1 MAYGCEIHVWVP
13 GGTSQTLGSQAEM
26 VIKPVMKI
34 PHADGYIDRS
44 APHTINAILVD
55 DLGRDEV
62 LLLATD
68 SGNVCGYHVEA
79 IYSAVNRCAKSGYK
93 RPFDGA
99 EVSPFFVENVGMS
112 AWGLATHKFARLIA
126 VSANTGQITVYA
138 FALVDPAVNSDDS
151 FGSSENL
158 NLTSDQMWVSIDNR
172 KQLRELKK
180 LMPRNHRSRNLRLT
194 YRGHFDNI
202 PCVSFAN
209 FDLDADGVWMV
220 STDINNRVIIWRIWD
235 DLWPLRVYYPG
246 HPMNNPPQR
255 GWTVIP
261 LDPRT
266 FKQHASR
273 EEACGC
279 EPNSLLIGPRTVLDV
294 SRAIEEIPDSSQ
306 IFVFGSDK
314 REAAT
319 PHFLPDDLISPTCWV
334 DEGRSRYSADTR
346 QNLFPEAACWA
357 VHDEAETI
365 SSPNS
370 DMDSREENTEQHRT
384 LRFKRPLSSLFEED
398 YSHYRVSPCLH
409 PDYDFEEVSDTDM
422 NILRSKPVHR
432 KAISNL

>member
-1 MAYGCEIHVWVP
+1 
-13 GGTSQTLGSQAEM
+13 M

-44 APHTINAILVD
+44 TPHAINAVLVD

-79 IYSAVNRCAKSGYK
+79 IYSAMERCAKSGYK

-126 VSANTGQITVYA
+126 VSANTGQITIYA
-138 FALVDPAVNSDDS
+138 FALVDPAVDSDDL
-151 FGSSENL
+151 FGSAENPY
-158 NLTSDQMWVSIDNR
+158 LTSDQTWVSIDSR
-172 KQLRELKK
+172 TQLQELQK

-209 FDLDADGVWMV
+209 FDLDANGLWMV
-220 STDINNRVIIWRIWD
+220 STDISNRVIVWRIWD
-235 DLWPLRVYYPG
+235 DLWPSRVYYPG

-261 LDPRT
+261 LDPRS
-266 FKQHASR
+266 FKQHQSR

-294 SRAIEEIPDSSQ
+294 SSAIEEIPDSSQ
-306 IFVFGSDK
+306 IFVFGSDR
-314 REAAT
+314 RESAT
-319 PHFLPDDLISPTCWV
+319 PGFLPDNLVSPGCSI
-334 DEGRSRYSADTR
+334 DERQPHYSADPR
-346 QNLFPEAACWA
+346 QNISLQAARLA
-357 VHDEAETI
+357 EDDEAKKK
-365 SSPNS
+365 SLMPSPNS
-370 DMDSREENTEQHRT
+370 GSDPEEEDPKSPRV
-384 LRFKRPLSSLFEED
+384 LRLKPPFSSLFEED
-398 YSHYRVSPCLH
+398 YAHYRIDPCLH
-409 PDYDFEEVSDTDM
+409 PEYVYEGVSDIDL

-432 KAISNL
+432 KDHSFRLS